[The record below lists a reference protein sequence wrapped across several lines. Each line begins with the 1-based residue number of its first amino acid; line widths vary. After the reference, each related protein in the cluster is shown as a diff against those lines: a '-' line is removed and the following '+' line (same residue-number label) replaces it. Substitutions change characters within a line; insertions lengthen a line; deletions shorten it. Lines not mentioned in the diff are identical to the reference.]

1 MSIEDAKN
9 REGWNAL
16 VEAANRLVGT

>member
-9 REGWNAL
+9 REGWKAL
-16 VEAANRLVGT
+16 VEAANRLVGA